1 MLSTSPAISL
11 AAGAVNIEGPL
22 QLGELAL
29 ALLLATVIG
38 LEREIRQKSAGLKT
52 HALVGLGSALFMLI
66 SKYGFNDVVS
76 PGHVLLDP
84 SRVAA
89 QIVSGI
95 GFVGAGLI
103 FVRRDAVRGLTTAA
117 SIWVTAA
124 VGTAAGAGLPWLA
137 IATTVGYF
145 IVALLFVA
153 VTRRLPASGSAIS
166 TLRVRY
172 PDGQGI
178 LRDVVRLTTS
188 RGFAIDEMSAE
199 TFAHKGT
206 DGRALVDG
214 TTVQVLLH
222 VHGTGSVNDLAVA
235 LADLPH
241 VDAVVADDVNAASE
255 LTLA

>member
-1 MLSTSPAISL
+1 MQSAAVAISL
-11 AAGAVNIEGPL
+11 AASTANIEGPL
-22 QLGELAL
+22 QLGELGL
-29 ALLLATVIG
+29 ALLLAAAIG
-38 LEREIRQKSAGLKT
+38 VEREIRQKSAGLKT
-52 HALVGLGSALFMLI
+52 HALVGLGAALFMLI

-95 GFVGAGLI
+95 GFIGAGLI

-117 SIWVTAA
+117 SVWVTAA
-124 VGTAAGAGLPWLA
+124 IGAAAGAGLPVLA
-137 IATTVGYF
+137 IGTTLGYF
-145 IVALLFVA
+145 IVALVFVA
-153 VTRRLPASGSAIS
+153 LTRRLPVSGTAIS

-178 LRDVVRLTTS
+178 LRDVVRMTAA

-199 TFAHKGT
+199 TFPYAGT
-206 DGRALVDG
+206 GGLAAAGG
-214 TTVQVLLH
+214 TIVQVLLH
-222 VHGTGSVNDLAVA
+222 VHGPRSVSDLAVA

-241 VDAVVADDVNAASE
+241 VDAVVADDVNAVQQS
-255 LTLA
+255 